1 MLGPTSIQ
9 ELKGKP
15 ETGKLAWGCILR
27 SQVSAIGYLVQV
39 FWFRCGY
46 GVILFPTAHRQ
57 PLTAI
62 TCYG

>member
-1 MLGPTSIQ
+1 MQ

-15 ETGKLAWGCILR
+15 DGVLGRCILR

-46 GVILFPTAHRQ
+46 GVILFPTAHR
-57 PLTAI
+57 
-62 TCYG
+62 

>member
-46 GVILFPTAHRQ
+46 GVIHFPTANR
-57 PLTAI
+57 
-62 TCYG
+62 